1 MKKTTLLVVFVL
13 VASMHWLLPRGSV
26 AVSALVAQTPVQ
38 ASAPNDEER
47 IARIE
52 HGLLPA
58 VLVKGEPPPS
68 MNLVDRMSFYKVP
81 GVSIAVIDQGRMAWA
96 RGYGFAD
103 TASKRPVTP
112 ETRFQAASI
121 SKSVTAAAALHFV
134 EERRIDLDRNV
145 NECLKSWKVPENDF
159 THDQKVTLRRILSHS
174 AGLTVHGFPGYEA
187 GKPVPTLV
195 QVLSGEKP
203 ANTEPIRVDIVPG
216 TKWRY
221 AGGGYVVMQQMLIDV
236 LGEPFPEMMQQ
247 TVLNRFDMRDSAY
260 SQPLRSDWKPFAATG
275 YRPDGKP
282 VEGDYHTY
290 PELAAAG
297 LWTTSGDLARFAIGI
312 ENALG
317 GKSYDVIS
325 KRMAEQML
333 TRQIEDDGLG
343 VFLDGHGSTL
353 RFSHGGGNEGFRC
366 LLVAYA
372 ETGQG
377 AAIMTNS
384 DSGGELISEIMFA
397 IAHEYGWQDY
407 GPKERSQ
414 VKVDPAILRGYV
426 GNYQLAPHFFLTVT
440 MEGNQLVTQATGQ
453 PKFLIFS
460 ESSRD
465 FFVKEFDAQLTFVP
479 DSQGRAVEVILHQG
493 GQDHHAKRYE
503 GEIPQPKERKEVKVD
518 PKLFDGYVGQ
528 YRLAPNF
535 ILTITRE
542 GDGLFAQATGQP
554 KFQIF
559 PDSER
564 EFFLK
569 VVDAQLTFETDSS
582 GRATSLTL
590 HQNGADIP
598 AKRVQ

>member
-13 VASMHWLLPRGSV
+13 VASMHGLFPRESV
-26 AVSALVAQTPVQ
+26 TASAPVAQTPVR
-38 ASAPNDEER
+38 ASAPNVEER

-52 HGLLPA
+52 HGLFPP

-81 GVSIAVIDQGRMAWA
+81 GVSIAVIDQGRIAWA

-103 TASKRPVTP
+103 TAAKRPVTP

-121 SKSVTAAAALHFV
+121 SKPVAAAAALHFV
-134 EERRIDLDRNV
+134 EEGKLELDRNV
-145 NECLKSWKVPENDF
+145 NDYLNSWKVPENEF
-159 THDQKVTLRRILSHS
+159 TREQKVTLRRILSHS

-187 GKPVPTLV
+187 GKPLPTLV
-195 QVLSGEKP
+195 QVLNGEKP
-203 ANTEPIRVDIVPG
+203 ANTEPIRLDIVPG

-247 TVLNRFDMRDSAY
+247 TVLSKFDMKDSAY
-260 SQPLRSDWKPFAATG
+260 SQPLRNDWKPFAATG

-297 LWTTSGDLARFAIGI
+297 LWTTPSDLARFAIGI
-312 ENALG
+312 ENVLA
-317 GKSYDVIS
+317 GKSHDVIS
-325 KRMAEQML
+325 KSMAEQML
-333 TRQIEDDGLG
+333 TRQIENDGLG
-343 VFLDGHGSTL
+343 VFLDGQGSTL

-366 LLVAYA
+366 QLVAYA

-407 GPKERSQ
+407 APKERSQ
-414 VKVDPAILRGYV
+414 VKVDPAILRSYI
-426 GNYQLAPHFFLTVT
+426 GNYQLAPHFFLKVT
-440 MEGNQLVTQATGQ
+440 MEGDQLVTQATGQ
-453 PKFLIFS
+453 PKFLILP
-460 ESSRD
+460 ESDHD
-465 FFVKEFDAQLTFVP
+465 FFAKEFDAQLTFVP
-479 DSQGRAVEVILHQG
+479 DSQGRAIEVIVHQG

-503 GEIPQPKERKEVKVD
+503 GEISLPKEHKEIKVD
-518 PKLFDGYVGQ
+518 PKLFDNYLGQ
-528 YRLAPNF
+528 YQLAPNF

-542 GDGLFAQATGQP
+542 CDGLFAQATGQP
-554 KFQIF
+554 KVQIF
-559 PDSER
+559 PESER

-569 VVDAQLTFETDSS
+569 VADAQVTFETDSS
-582 GRATSLTL
+582 GRATSLTW
-590 HQNGADIP
+590 HQNGVDTP

>member
-1 MKKTTLLVVFVL
+1 MKRTTLFVLFVL
-13 VASMHWLLPRGSV
+13 VASMHWLLPRESV
-26 AVSALVAQTPVQ
+26 TASAPVAQTPVQ
-38 ASAPNDEER
+38 ASAPNVGER

-52 HGLLPA
+52 HGLLPP

-81 GVSIAVIDQGRMAWA
+81 GVSIAVIDQGRIAWA

-103 TASKRPVTP
+103 IASKRPVTP

-121 SKSVTAAAALHFV
+121 SKPVAAAAALHFV
-134 EERRIDLDRNV
+134 EEGKLELDRNV
-145 NECLKSWKVPENDF
+145 NDYLKSWKVPESDF
-159 THDQKVTLRRILSHS
+159 THEQKVTLRRILSHS

-187 GKPVPTLV
+187 GKPAPTLL
-195 QVLSGEKP
+195 QVLNGGMP
-203 ANTEPIRVDIVPG
+203 AVTEPIRVDIVPG

-236 LGEPFPEMMQQ
+236 LGEPFPEMIQQ
-247 TVLNRFDMRDSAY
+247 TVLNRFDMKDSAY
-260 SQPLRSDWKPFAATG
+260 SQPLPNDWKPFAATG
-275 YRPDGKP
+275 YRPDSKP

-297 LWTTSGDLARFAIGI
+297 LWTTPGDLARFAIGI
-312 ENALG
+312 ENALA
-317 GKSYDVIS
+317 GKSHDVIS
-325 KRMAEQML
+325 KGMAEQML
-333 TRQIEDDGLG
+333 TRQIENDGLG

-353 RFSHGGGNEGFRC
+353 RFSHGGGNEGFQC

-372 ETGQG
+372 ETGRG

-384 DSGGELISEIMFA
+384 DRGGELISEIMFA
-397 IAHEYGWQDY
+397 IAHEYGWEDY
-407 GPKERSQ
+407 APKVRIQ

-426 GNYQLAPHFFLTVT
+426 GNYQLAPHFFLTIT
-440 MEGNQLVTQATGQ
+440 MQGDQLVTQATGQ
-453 PKFLIFS
+453 PKFLILP
-460 ESSRD
+460 ESNQD
-465 FFVKEFDAQLTFVP
+465 FFAKDFDAQLTFVP
-479 DSQGRAVEVILHQG
+479 DSQGRATDVIVHQG

-503 GEIPQPKERKEVKVD
+503 GEIPQPKEHKEIKVD
-518 PKLFDGYVGQ
+518 PKLFDSYVGQ
-528 YRLAPNF
+528 YQLAPNF
-535 ILTITRE
+535 MLTITRE

-559 PDSER
+559 PESER

-569 VVDAQLTFETDSS
+569 VVDAQITFETDSS
-582 GRATSLTL
+582 GRATSLAL
-590 HQNGADIP
+590 HQNGADMA